1 MSAPRRLPFV
11 PPEAIV
17 SPGDHVRCVP
27 YGATVSA
34 RVCVRRQRLHGQ
46 RVSRQPT
53 GHVDL
58 RSAPGKYRAQE
69 LYMGRCADC
78 ALGRAVA
85 AQLEGAA

>member
-1 MSAPRRLPFV
+1 MTPKPLAFV
-11 PPEAIV
+11 AVEAIT
-17 SPGDHVRCVP
+17 SPRDHFRCIP
-27 YGATVSA
+27 YGATMSA
-34 RVCVRRQRLHGQ
+34 RVCVRRQVLHGQ
-46 RVSRQPT
+46 RVSRHPT

-58 RSAPGKYRAQE
+58 LSAPGKYRAQE